1 MGSTETNEQRV
12 FDFFSGQFRVLSI
25 ENEVLITRFGERGM
39 MGTAIV
45 AAFPANHIVLS
56 FVYDEL
62 YWRAIVMGTAIV
74 AAFPVNHII
83 CSLSIINLSFS
94 AMPV

>member
-1 MGSTETNEQRV
+1 
-12 FDFFSGQFRVLSI
+12 
-25 ENEVLITRFGERGM
+25 M

-56 FVYDEL
+56 FVYEL